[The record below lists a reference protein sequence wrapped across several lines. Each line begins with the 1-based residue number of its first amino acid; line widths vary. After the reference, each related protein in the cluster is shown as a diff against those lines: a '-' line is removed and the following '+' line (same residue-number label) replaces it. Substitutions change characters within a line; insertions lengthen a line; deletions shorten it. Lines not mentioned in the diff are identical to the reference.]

1 MVHQNRSNFRF
12 WLPLQICND
21 LWPIILCNL
30 KTKHRRYIKLYI
42 FWILMTRQTIWH
54 YLQRNR
60 SMFQLSTHM
69 ELSRSMAAILE
80 MPQYVAYQKNVVY
93 AFLKL
98 SAKSHS
104 FNILCTMNGLSC
116 PTMSFAIIQNICAK
130 TWFTPSICNGC
141 IIMWWGFYDFGSLPC
156 VAVIFHPKSSAYL
169 RCWPRLI
176 MLMVQDINNLE
187 EYSTVCSRSIIPM
200 YKLLQCRPC
209 IGIMLMEHNGP
220 GPYWPWGPRAAGLG
234 PYDPGPGP

>member
-12 WLPLQICND
+12 WLPVQIWND

-60 SMFQLSTHM
+60 SMFQFSAHM

-80 MPQYVAYQKNVVY
+80 MPQYVAYQKNVVC
-93 AFLKL
+93 AFIKL

-104 FNILCTMNGLSC
+104 FNILCTMDGLSC
-116 PTMSFAIIQNICAK
+116 PTIWA
-130 TWFTPSICNGC
+130 PG
-141 IIMWWGFYDFGSLPC
+141 
-156 VAVIFHPKSSAYL
+156 
-169 RCWPRLI
+169 
-176 MLMVQDINNLE
+176 E
-187 EYSTVCSRSIIPM
+187 PM
-200 YKLLQCRPC
+200 YMSINWKYRAPFMTIFCDHTYMYTSLTVYIPVGKSQKFVFNTQKLDHDVNMWVC
-209 IGIMLMEHNGP
+209 I
-220 GPYWPWGPRAAGLG
+220 PWNNTFQLVGLTAKFQEIEAHFC
-234 PYDPGPGP
+234 